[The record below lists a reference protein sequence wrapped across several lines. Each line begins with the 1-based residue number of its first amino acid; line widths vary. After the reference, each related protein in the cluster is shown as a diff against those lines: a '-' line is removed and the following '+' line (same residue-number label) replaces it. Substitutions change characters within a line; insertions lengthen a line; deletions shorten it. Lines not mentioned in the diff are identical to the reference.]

1 MLRIRQENR
10 ETEKGKYFEDTLL
23 NGTPRSG
30 FFGFGSQC
38 TLIMHKVADVTKMIL
53 DKTGLPV
60 INGFGL
66 GSVIPLGEVTVPL
79 KVYTVSADVEAYV
92 VDDNLLNSDI
102 LGG

>member
-1 MLRIRQENR
+1 
-10 ETEKGKYFEDTLL
+10 
-23 NGTPRSG
+23 
-30 FFGFGSQC
+30 
-38 TLIMHKVADVTKMIL
+38 MHKVADVTKMIL

-79 KVYTVSADVEAYV
+79 KVDTVSADVEAYV
-92 VDDNLLNSDI
+92 VDDNLLTSDI